1 MKNKT
6 SFKFLRLKKV
16 NEREIVLLGTDF
28 VFSFVKFLL
37 FRCFYFRILVID
49 PKMASKGNVCG
60 NSKILVR
67 LKGCFRPPLNEKPSK
82 CKTMSKNQTDEPTLQ
97 KRSTIHKPL
106 LAQSLPEMK
115 AIAKP
120 APGCLLRAD
129 NTPGSRIV
137 CQNPIPV
144 LGQDQAGSEG
154 LITDETCSSSKN
166 VLTLTL
172 NEGNFKNDLQLMK
185 MNCKT
190 ATRTRK
196 IVNWSFVS
204 KFKDFISAESSVS
217 DGWRLRKNQCGSSYY
232 KCCISRCEASMRIR
246 TIDHWNEKF
255 WVLEKNDF
263 PHLHIHGTRGIDVEA
278 KIYIQHLME
287 LGINKPKLILFH
299 IQQNVD
305 KIKFP
310 IPTKNQINSYI
321 YKK

>member
-1 MKNKT
+1 
-6 SFKFLRLKKV
+6 
-16 NEREIVLLGTDF
+16 
-28 VFSFVKFLL
+28 
-37 FRCFYFRILVID
+37 
-49 PKMASKGNVCG
+49 
-60 NSKILVR
+60 
-67 LKGCFRPPLNEKPSK
+67 
-82 CKTMSKNQTDEPTLQ
+82 
-97 KRSTIHKPL
+97 
-106 LAQSLPEMK
+106 MK

-204 KFKDFISAESSVS
+204 KFKDFISAESLDMLQNFIKVPKA
-217 DGWRLRKNQCGSSYY
+217 LI
-232 KCCISRCEASMRIR
+232 ISNEIYSEEGT
-246 TIDHWNEKF
+246 TI
-255 WVLEKNDF
+255 
-263 PHLHIHGTRGIDVEA
+263 
-278 KIYIQHLME
+278 
-287 LGINKPKLILFH
+287 
-299 IQQNVD
+299 
-305 KIKFP
+305 
-310 IPTKNQINSYI
+310 
-321 YKK
+321 